1 MHLERLEGADGPK
14 YAVQVGPDALHVLFG
29 FQRVGQGQHIEAAAA
44 HIQKKAVV
52 YLAGIDGPRRMRE
65 DEVQRFFP
73 VPGRANGLDEVVA
86 CTGGSNA
93 QRGVC
98 MHQPGCGLA
107 DRSVSTHGDHRFHP
121 AVGGVPRQLRGVSRI
136 FRVAND
142 EIYLLL
148 L

>member
-1 MHLERLEGADGPK
+1 M
-14 YAVQVGPDALHVLFG
+14 LFG

-44 HIQKKAVV
+44 HVHEETVV
-52 YLAGIDGPRRMRE
+52 YLAGIDGAGGMGQ
-65 DEVQRFFP
+65 DKVQRFLP
-73 VPGRANGLDEVVA
+73 LSGCADGLDEIVA
-86 CTGGSNA
+86 RSGRYDA
-93 QRGVC
+93 QRGIR
-98 MHQPGCGLA
+98 MHQPGGGFA